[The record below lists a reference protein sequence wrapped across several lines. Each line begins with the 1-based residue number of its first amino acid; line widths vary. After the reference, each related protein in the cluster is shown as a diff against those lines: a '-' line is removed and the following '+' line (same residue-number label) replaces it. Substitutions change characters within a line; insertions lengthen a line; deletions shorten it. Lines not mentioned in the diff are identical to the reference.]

1 MAYIT
6 SGSRHGDSPYRD
18 LLNSFSPINEASRI
32 FGGMA
37 TDTTKEMINFA
48 TSAYARGDPGAARAR
63 VLSKRGGNKLV
74 WITSRRAIARHYMLG
89 WFTFDVISIV
99 PSAFDLLPIIAS
111 AAAEQDGKGAQ
122 LARLKTLRVIRVLR
136 LIKLIRLV
144 RHVQ

>member
-1 MAYIT
+1 
-6 SGSRHGDSPYRD
+6 
-18 LLNSFSPINEASRI
+18 
-32 FGGMA
+32 MA

-99 PSAFDLLPIIAS
+99 PSAFDVLPIIAS
-111 AAAEQDGKGAQ
+111 AAAEQDGKGAHLE